1 MCTKHAHRDRDAV
14 REQAEAEKGA
24 TRSSVMMSKRMPSG
38 STELKEMP
46 RRPGYAEG
54 AEGDAEWCKAVDAA
68 SAGYGKSNRAQ
79 STANE
84 HDLYG
89 MSTKW
94 SPTPLHC
101 SRTAR
106 PRRRRREHSALIVFA
121 SRTVASQRPVTPRSG
136 PPHIQQRQPY
146 PPLEPSKP
154 RKPHRPLQTARK

>member
-1 MCTKHAHRDRDAV
+1 MQIATVTQFASKLT
-14 REQAEAEKGA
+14 EKGA

-84 HDLYG
+84 HDLYA
-89 MSTKW
+89 W
-94 SPTPLHC
+94 SFNQYAIRQGFGSFLERCGKEERAPKSSGTGRLKPTCDDKGAMRVAPQQL
-101 SRTAR
+101 
-106 PRRRRREHSALIVFA
+106 VFA
-121 SRTVASQRPVTPRSG
+121 WLLDLGSG
-136 PPHIQQRQPY
+136 N
-146 PPLEPSKP
+146 
-154 RKPHRPLQTARK
+154 